1 MGPLAGPFS
10 VFLFLSAGT
19 VSLFSFLA
27 VASWSS
33 ARLKERES
41 FYKNDMLKK
50 LSENPG
56 QGAGAALE
64 VIREESRI
72 AGVRR
77 QASLREGGLVCASVG
92 IAISILLKA
101 LIHDQPVYLCGLMV
115 LLPGL
120 ALVFSFYML
129 SNDKRRLL

>member
-1 MGPLAGPFS
+1 MGPYSL
-10 VFLFLSAGT
+10 FLFLSAGT

-27 VASWSS
+27 VASWSN

-50 LSENPG
+50 LSEHPG
-56 QGAGAALE
+56 QGASSALE
-64 VIREESRI
+64 LLREESRI
-72 AGVRR
+72 AGLRR

-92 IAISILLKA
+92 LAILILLRA
-101 LIHDQPVYLCGLMV
+101 LIHDQPVFLCGLMV

-120 ALVFSFYML
+120 ALVASSYML
-129 SNDKRRLL
+129 SPAKKGF